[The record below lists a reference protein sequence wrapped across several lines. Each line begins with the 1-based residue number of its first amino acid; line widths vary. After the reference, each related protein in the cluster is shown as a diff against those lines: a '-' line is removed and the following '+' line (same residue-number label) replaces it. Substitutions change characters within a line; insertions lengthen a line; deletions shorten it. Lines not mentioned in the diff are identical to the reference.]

1 MTCEVVKTLGDGI
14 GGKTIIKP
22 VEQSEFCVLEQTGK
36 THVVQVAELVDAPAQ
51 GISKSVKTL

>member
-1 MTCEVVKTLGDGI
+1 MTCDVVKTLGDGI

-36 THVVQVAELVDAPAQ
+36 THVVQMVKLADTLVQ
-51 GISKSVKTL
+51 RISKSVKTL